1 MNDGKI
7 SGVSK
12 LKNSDVSAVYSFVA
26 DNKGRKFVAGS
37 CNYDYNP
44 TISVPKGYFDD
55 ISTYNGSNYY
65 FEKYNHLLSKNY
77 ISKMDVTDSVK
88 HELNQLADA
97 IEFTKNEAQKVGKY
111 YRYDTINEGNFVG
124 NGSVTNCAEIWTA
137 REAILDGAKFIDLTF
152 QSVKSIDGSD
162 MPMCKNCQHT
172 FIEYM
177 KQLLGEKR

>member
-1 MNDGKI
+1 
-7 SGVSK
+7 
-12 LKNSDVSAVYSFVA
+12 
-26 DNKGRKFVAGS
+26 
-37 CNYDYNP
+37 
-44 TISVPKGYFDD
+44 
-55 ISTYNGSNYY
+55 
-65 FEKYNHLLSKNY
+65 
-77 ISKMDVTDSVK
+77 MDVTDSVK

-111 YRYDTINEGNFVG
+111 YRYDTINEGSFVG
-124 NGSVTNCAEIWTA
+124 NRSVTNCAEIWAA